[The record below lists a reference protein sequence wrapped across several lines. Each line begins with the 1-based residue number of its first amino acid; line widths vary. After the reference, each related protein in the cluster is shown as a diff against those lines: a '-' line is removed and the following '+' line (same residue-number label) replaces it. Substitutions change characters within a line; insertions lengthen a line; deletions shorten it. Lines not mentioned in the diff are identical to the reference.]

1 MSLVLY
7 WSALASNS
15 GLILLESVASDL
27 EHFGCLGDATLNR
40 EMRAKSCGCS
50 WEVKEARC

>member
-15 GLILLESVASDL
+15 SLILLASVASDL
-27 EHFGCLGDATLNR
+27 EYSGCLGDATLNR
-40 EMRAKSCGCS
+40 EM
-50 WEVKEARC
+50 